1 MTIMKRRGRVL
12 AGTFLSIA
20 VEMINPSP
28 VQPRKYFS
36 SEGIDEL
43 AGSISRY
50 GILQPL
56 TVRQRGGQYEL
67 VAGERRLRA
76 AKQAGL
82 SEVPCIVMKVNME
95 ESGIIALVENL
106 QRRDLDFIE
115 EAEGIAQ
122 LIKLFGMSQ
131 EEAAK
136 RLGKSQSSVAN
147 KLRILKLPED
157 ILDEL
162 RNARLSERHARSLLR
177 LKPAEVQRMAL
188 RYIIAEELN
197 VAASEEYIDRLMN
210 ATVKEIPEPESQ
222 HEPEKKHVK
231 KTLFV
236 MKDVRLFMNTIS
248 RSLDI
253 MKQGGID
260 AGMEREETEA
270 EVILKISIPK
280 GKKQVR
286 ELL

>member
-1 MTIMKRRGRVL
+1 MTIMKKRGRAA
-12 AGTFLSIA
+12 AGAFLNIS
-20 VEMINPSP
+20 VEMIKSSP

-36 SEGIDEL
+36 PEGIDEL

-82 SEVPCIVMKVNME
+82 SEVPCMVMKVNME
-95 ESGIIALVENL
+95 ESSIIALVENL

-115 EAEGIAQ
+115 EADGIAQ

-147 KLRILKLPED
+147 KLRVLKLPED
-157 ILDEL
+157 VLEEL
-162 RNARLSERHARSLLR
+162 RSARLSERHARSLLR
-177 LKPAEVQRMAL
+177 LKSADMQRLAL
-188 RYIIAEELN
+188 RCIIAEGLN
-197 VAASEEYIDRLMN
+197 VAAAETYIDRL
-210 ATVKEIPEPESQ
+210 ISEPEEEILYPPSLQ
-222 HEPEKKHVK
+222 EPEKRHGK

-260 AGMEREETEA
+260 VGMEKEETDA

>member
-1 MTIMKRRGRVL
+1 MTIMKKRGRVA
-12 AGTFLSIA
+12 AGTLLSIPI
-20 VEMINPSP
+20 EMIRPSP
-28 VQPRKYFS
+28 VQPRKYFCP
-36 SEGIDEL
+36 EGIDEL

-50 GILQPL
+50 GIIQPL
-56 TVRQRGGQYEL
+56 MVRRRGDQYEL

-76 AKQAGL
+76 AGQAGL

-95 ESGIIALVENL
+95 ESGIIALIENL

-147 KLRILKLPED
+147 KLRVLKLPED
-157 ILDEL
+157 ILEEL

-177 LKPAEVQRMAL
+177 LKSADIQRIAL
-188 RYIIAEELN
+188 RYIIAEGLN
-197 VAASEEYIDRLMN
+197 VAAAEMYIDKLMN
-210 ATVKEIPEPESQ
+210 EPEEEIPEQESTN
-222 HEPEKKHVK
+222 EPGKKHAK

-260 AGMEREETEA
+260 AGMEKEETEA
-270 EVILKISIPK
+270 AVILKISIPK

-286 ELL
+286 ELS